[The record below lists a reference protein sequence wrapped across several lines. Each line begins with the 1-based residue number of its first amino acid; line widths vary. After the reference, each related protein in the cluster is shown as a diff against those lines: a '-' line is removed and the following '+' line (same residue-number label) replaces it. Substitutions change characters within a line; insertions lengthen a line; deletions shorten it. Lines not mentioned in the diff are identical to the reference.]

1 MNTPIRDT
9 TPRRTVL
16 TAAALAPVL
25 AGVPLLTARA
35 AEAASA
41 AEAAETPASSAGS
54 RRGADPGHDTEPVR
68 PVPSTLEYWRGVT
81 AELGRPG
88 TLGNNNTAYFTR
100 YPRGDLR
107 LTAHGVPVSTSLA
120 LGSHIAFVRYP
131 EDEVLLM
138 GDLTITEGEV
148 HGVLSALQDHGIAQ
162 TSLHKHLP
170 AHQPDVWWIHI
181 HAHGKDPV
189 ALARGVRAALAR
201 TASPPHTDPEPPRP
215 IDLDL
220 DGINA
225 ALRSNI
231 GRDGEVAKATFA
243 RRETIVDQGMVLPP
257 GLGSISALIFQP
269 LGGGRAALSGDFALI
284 APEVQGVIKVL
295 LRGGIGLVELHNHGL
310 TENPRLFFI
319 HVWAVGD
326 AVRLAKVLRAALDL
340 TNVVPVSN
348 PRTPAT

>member
-1 MNTPIRDT
+1 MRDT
-9 TPRRTVL
+9 TPRRTLL

-35 AEAASA
+35 SAASA
-41 AEAAETPASSAGS
+41 EPPRVG
-54 RRGADPGHDTEPVR
+54 DPGHGTEPVR
-68 PVPSTLEYWRGVT
+68 PVPSTEAYWRGVA

-107 LTAHGVPVSTSLA
+107 LSAHGVPVSPSLA

-131 EDEVLLM
+131 GDEVLLM
-138 GDLTITEGEV
+138 GDLTITESEV
-148 HGVLSALQDHGIAQ
+148 PGVLNALQDHGISQ

-170 AHQPDVWWIHI
+170 AHQPDVWWIHV
-181 HAHGKDPV
+181 HAHSKDPV
-189 ALARGVRAALAR
+189 ALARGMRAALDQ
-201 TASPPHTDPEPPRP
+201 TASPPHTDPVPPP
-215 IDLDL
+215 PLDLDL

-225 ALRSNI
+225 ALRTKI

-243 RRETIVDQGMVLPP
+243 RREPIVDQGMVLPT

-284 APEVQGVIKVL
+284 ASEVQGVIKAL

-310 TENPRLFFI
+310 TESPRMFFI

-326 AVRLAKVLRAALDL
+326 AVRLAKALRPALDL
-340 TNVVPVSN
+340 TNVEPVSN
-348 PRTPAT
+348 PRVPASQE